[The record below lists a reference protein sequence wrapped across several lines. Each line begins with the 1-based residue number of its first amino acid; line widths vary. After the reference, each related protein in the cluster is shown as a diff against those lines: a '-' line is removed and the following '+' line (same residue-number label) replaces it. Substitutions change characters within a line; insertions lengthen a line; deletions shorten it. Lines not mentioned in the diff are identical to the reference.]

1 MACDDFEAFHDMVD
15 TELLQALKRGDIEAI
30 VLKLEAIGASNIFR
44 LFTYVN
50 SRFRAKLACTPLHI
64 LSEFSSDSH
73 MAIADLLIEN
83 KADINA
89 QDKSGD
95 TPLHRAGANR
105 NTRMLNLLCVRGG
118 IRLNITNGQ
127 GLTALHVAIT
137 SSCAEG
143 VSVLL
148 RAGACT
154 TIPIPSTSHA
164 DALATPSSLIIAKH
178 LIAPL
183 EWEGPKNVVDL
194 EASFIKLFSDP
205 ALCAILRVFPFDE
218 SEFRLKQFDCGR
230 MASLTGSLL
239 HSSRS
244 IKSPIEPDVN
254 VCPLDDPLTLD
265 LEQSNSTGAMFDLFS
280 ESAHLI
286 CKYLICTASF
296 LYTPH

>member
-1 MACDDFEAFHDMVD
+1 MASDDFEGFNDMVD
-15 TELLQALKRGDIEAI
+15 KELLQALKRGDIQAI

-44 LFTYVN
+44 LLTYVN
-50 SRFRAKLACTPLHI
+50 SRFRARLARTPLHI

-73 MAIADLLIEN
+73 LAIADLLIEN

-89 QDKSGD
+89 QDNSGD
-95 TPLHRAGANR
+95 TPLHTACTNR
-105 NTRMLNLLCVRGG
+105 NTRMLNLLCVRAG
-118 IRLNITNGQ
+118 IRLNIANGQ

-137 SSCAEG
+137 SSCVEG

-148 RAGACT
+148 RAGACS
-154 TIPIPSTSHA
+154 TIPIPSTNHA
-164 DALATPSSLIIAKH
+164 DALATPASLIIAKH

-183 EWEGPKNVVDL
+183 EWEGPKNLVDV

-205 ALCAILRVFPFDE
+205 ALCATLRVFPFDE
-218 SEFRLKQFDCGR
+218 SKLRLEQFDCGR

-244 IKSPIEPDVN
+244 IKSSIEPDVN
-254 VCPLDDPLTLD
+254 VCPLDNPLLTLD
-265 LEQSNSTGAMFDLFS
+265 LEQSAESMFDLFS

-286 CKYLICTASF
+286 GKHLICTVSF
-296 LYTPH
+296 LYTAL